1 MGTQREI
8 ILRDVERDHC
18 LYMHDHPPSEHTHS
32 HTMLLLLY
40 HIINGPPKLSR
51 LFSDYTALVCLKYL
65 GNISAVEAL
74 ILYQ

>member
-1 MGTQREI
+1 MLREI
-8 ILRDVERDHC
+8 IVYICMITPLQN
-18 LYMHDHPPSEHTHS
+18 THS

-51 LFSDYTALVCLKYL
+51 LVSDYTALVCLKYL